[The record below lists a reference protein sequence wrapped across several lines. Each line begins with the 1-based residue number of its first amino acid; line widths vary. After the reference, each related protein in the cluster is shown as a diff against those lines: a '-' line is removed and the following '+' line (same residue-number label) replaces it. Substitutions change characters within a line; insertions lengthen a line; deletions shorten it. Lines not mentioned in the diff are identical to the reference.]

1 MKKWISR
8 ILALSLILCAVALP
22 GTAENETQT
31 DTVTSA
37 SVSQGRKDSRKDIPG
52 GQMPEG
58 RRHGRKDQQPDST
71 RTQPEE
77 SESVPDFIP
86 DDPEG
91 MPDFIPDDPDGKTVS
106 PAETPEAGQPPE
118 ITDGESTSGLRKGKG
133 PRDLRTGKKKTESTD
148 ISGQITFELLLEKG
162 VISQEV
168 YDAIMNFIKEY
179 TAALTDTV
187 PEAPAAGD
195 VSDS

>member
-71 RTQPEE
+71 QTQPEE
-77 SESVPDFIP
+77 SESVPDL
-86 DDPEG
+86 
-91 MPDFIPDDPDGKTVS
+91 IPDDPDGKTVS

>member
-86 DDPEG
+86 DDP
-91 MPDFIPDDPDGKTVS
+91 DGKTVS
-106 PAETPEAGQPPE
+106 PVETPETRQPSE
-118 ITDGESTSGLRKGKG
+118 EADEESTSGLRKGKG
-133 PRDLRTGKKKTESTD
+133 PRDLRTGKKKKTESTD